1 MKRKIILSPLAI
13 IIAIIVLGAGIAG
26 AALLIG
32 GAGREGDVSL
42 QKSLVG
48 WWKMDGNAKDSSS
61 GNNHGTV
68 IGATLTTDR
77 KGEANSAYSFNGTTD
92 HISVS
97 SSAVLNPTGAVTV
110 EFWVRPN

>member
-1 MKRKIILSPLAI
+1 MKRKIILSPLSI
-13 IIAIIVLGAGIAG
+13 IIMVVVFGIGIAG
-26 AALLIG
+26 AIYLG
-32 GAGREGDVSL
+32 GAGREGDVSG
-42 QKSLVG
+42 QKGLVG

-68 IGATLTTDR
+68 VGGTLTTDR
-77 KGEANSAYSFNGTTD
+77 KGQANSAYSFNGTTD
-92 HISVS
+92 RISVS

>member
-13 IIAIIVLGAGIAG
+13 MIAIIILGIGIAG
-26 AALLIG
+26 AAVYFG
-32 GAGREGDVSL
+32 GAGREGDVSG
-42 QKSLVG
+42 QKGLVG
-48 WWKMDGNAKDSSS
+48 WWKFDGNAKDSSS

-68 IGATLTTDR
+68 VGGTLTTDR
-77 KGEANSAYSFNGTTD
+77 KGTANSAYSFNGTTD
-92 HISVS
+92 RISVS